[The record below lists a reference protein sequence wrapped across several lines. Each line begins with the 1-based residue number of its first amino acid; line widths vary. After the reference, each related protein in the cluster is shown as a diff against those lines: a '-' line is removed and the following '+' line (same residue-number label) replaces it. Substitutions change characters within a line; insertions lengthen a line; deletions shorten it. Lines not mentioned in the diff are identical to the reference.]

1 MLLLWFQKEDMDR
14 KKARIYR
21 EKKTVE
27 EMIRLYCHQHHG
39 TKGEVLCPRCEAL
52 RDYAF
57 LRVKKCV
64 FKEDKPTCKNCTIH
78 CYSPQ
83 RKAEIKEVMR
93 YSGPRMMFQ
102 SPGLA
107 LMHLIDGWKDK
118 ALIEKFLA
126 EREKNA
132 RKG

>member
-1 MLLLWFQKEDMDR
+1 LPAETGTTMDK
-14 KKARIYR
+14 KKARILR

-39 TKGEVLCPRCEAL
+39 TEGDALCPDCQAL

-78 CYSPQ
+78 CYSKP

-93 YSGPRMMFQ
+93 YAGPRMMFH

-118 ALIEKFLA
+118 ALIEKFMA
-126 EREKNA
+126 GREK
-132 RKG
+132 KSPKS

>member
-1 MLLLWFQKEDMDR
+1 MDR
-14 KKARIYR
+14 KKARILR

-27 EMIRLYCHQHHG
+27 AMIRLYCHEHHATTG
-39 TKGEVLCPRCEAL
+39 KALCPDCQAL

-78 CYSPQ
+78 CYSQ
-83 RKAEIKEVMR
+83 QKKAQVKEVMR
-93 YSGPRMMFQ
+93 LMFR

-107 LMHLIDGWKDK
+107 LVHLIDGWKDK
-118 ALIEKFLA
+118 ALIEKFLEA
-126 EREKNA
+126 RGKKNPD
-132 RKG
+132 